1 MLTIFPTALLL
12 STPKPNRGCFDAVLI
27 CFGVAPVFHNYVSSY
42 EHYVPNNGSIE

>member
-27 CFGVAPVFHNYVSSY
+27 CFGVAPVFNCYIS
-42 EHYVPNNGSIE
+42 GISICFMRVQV